1 MPPTLA
7 LHKAALD
14 HIGPQLAALNLN
26 LKVITFDGSGEFEI
40 EGARVPAAE
49 VSIDYLWFSRHINSD
64 GNAAGAFEMALSCRH
79 VGVLQ
84 TFNAGLDDP
93 FYATIAARGTRICN
107 SSAQAVAISEYVF
120 GQVLNR
126 FQPLATQRQL
136 QAARAWRNTPFREI
150 WRTRWLIVGYGP
162 IGQALAQRLRAFDAT
177 VDVVRRSDAPI
188 ETAARVG
195 TADDLP
201 RFLPDADVVVLACP
215 LTAATRGM
223 ANDAFFAAVK
233 KDAIL
238 VNIARGGLVEAA
250 ALTAALDSGRLG
262 HAILDV
268 FEPEPLAEDHA
279 FWGHPGITVTAHTSF
294 AGNGGPARWDQ
305 LFLENIS
312 RFAAGA
318 ALGQE
323 VDPRIFSGG

>member
-14 HIGPQLAALNLN
+14 HLGPELAALNLD
-26 LKVITFDGSGEFEI
+26 LKVITFDGGGQFEI
-40 EGARVPAAE
+40 DGARVAPAE
-49 VSIDYLWFSRHINSD
+49 VSVDYLWLSRHINSD
-64 GNAAGAFEMALSCRH
+64 GNAAGAFEMALACRH

-136 QAARAWRNTPFREI
+136 QAARKWRNTPFREI

-162 IGQALAQRLRAFDAT
+162 IGQALAHRLRAFEAT
-177 VDVVRRSDAPI
+177 VDVVRRSDASV
-188 ETAARVG
+188 EAAARVG
-195 TADDLP
+195 TAADLP
-201 RFLPDADVVVLACP
+201 HFLPDADVVVLACP

-223 ANDAFFAAVK
+223 ANDDFFAAVK

-238 VNIARGGLVEAA
+238 
-250 ALTAALDSGRLG
+250 
-262 HAILDV
+262 
-268 FEPEPLAEDHA
+268 
-279 FWGHPGITVTAHTSF
+279 
-294 AGNGGPARWDQ
+294 
-305 LFLENIS
+305 
-312 RFAAGA
+312 
-318 ALGQE
+318 
-323 VDPRIFSGG
+323 

>member
-1 MPPTLA
+1 M
-7 LHKAALD
+7 
-14 HIGPQLAALNLN
+14 
-26 LKVITFDGSGEFEI
+26 
-40 EGARVPAAE
+40 
-49 VSIDYLWFSRHINSD
+49 
-64 GNAAGAFEMALSCRH
+64 
-79 VGVLQ
+79 
-84 TFNAGLDDP
+84 
-93 FYATIAARGTRICN
+93 
-107 SSAQAVAISEYVF
+107 AISEYVF

-136 QAARAWRNTPFREI
+136 QAAREWRNTPFREI

-223 ANDAFFAAVK
+223 ANAAFFAAVK
-233 KDAIL
+233 KDAFL

-268 FEPEPLAEDHA
+268 FEPEPGGGSRVLGA
-279 FWGHPGITVTAHTSF
+279 PGYHGDRPYVIRRQWRAGPLGSIIFGKHKSFRRRRGAWPGGRPAHLFGRLTPRREMGRPASPDRES
-294 AGNGGPARWDQ
+294 NGRRDAAHV
-305 LFLENIS
+305 
-312 RFAAGA
+312 RF
-318 ALGQE
+318 
-323 VDPRIFSGG
+323 P